1 MEKCRAKKKE
11 DPQKWAEHL
20 EKDRVQSECEKAT
33 AKPVTSCVRRLHYG
47 DVYSETDSETD
58 VLPSDED
65 SQSES
70 SIASLKV
77 DNEHQCPMPS
87 DIKPLKTDQFSTNM
101 QVSVRQCVNIMN
113 FWQSPEIRE
122 DLISMYTTSAHG
134 VMALSLGKFAHTPDE
149 YISKAQRKTVG
160 YFVYDLMD
168 MMINHRKRSSYE
180 LMVHHVVVIIC
191 FGLSVMTRYYLG
203 YGLMALLV
211 EVNSIFLHIRQL
223 MLIQSLRKS
232 HILYRLNSLLTIGT
246 FIVFRITTLG
256 WMTRWLVLHRDE
268 LTVTAFAIG
277 SASMPVIMV
286 MNIVLFLRI
295 LNSDYRQR
303 KPTNNDGFLNT
314 LHQEEPLCNQ
324 DKTD

>member
-1 MEKCRAKKKE
+1 MRER
-11 DPQKWAEHL
+11 PQKPLQVKKSFEEL
-20 EKDRVQSECEKAT
+20 LKAPSPDQE
-33 AKPVTSCVRRLHYG
+33 AVTIQLLNS
-47 DVYSETDSETD
+47 
-58 VLPSDED
+58 
-65 SQSES
+65 
-70 SIASLKV
+70 
-77 DNEHQCPMPS
+77 
-87 DIKPLKTDQFSTNM
+87 
-101 QVSVRQCVNIMN
+101 
-113 FWQSPEIRE
+113 
-122 DLISMYTTSAHG
+122 LISMVFDLSTQVKDLSNDNAVLKSQISELLAFRTLLGHSLRQQ
-134 VMALSLGKFAHTPDE
+134 ALMMVLRLCHIVKT
-149 YISKAQRKTVG
+149 IQRIPLRLRVRPLHARKLLTG

-223 MLIQSLRKS
+223 MLVQSLRKS

-268 LTVTAFAIG
+268 LSVTAFTIG

-303 KPTNNDGFLNT
+303 QPTNNDGFLNT
-314 LHQEEPLCNQ
+314 LHQEELLCNQ

>member
-1 MEKCRAKKKE
+1 MRRTLARVEPHAKKKI
-11 DPQKWAEHL
+11 
-20 EKDRVQSECEKAT
+20 S
-33 AKPVTSCVRRLHYG
+33 
-47 DVYSETDSETD
+47 
-58 VLPSDED
+58 VLK
-65 SQSES
+65 
-70 SIASLKV
+70 KV
-77 DNEHQCPMPS
+77 DLLKNVDSGMRKK
-87 DIKPLKTDQFSTNM
+87 DIVVKFD
-101 QVSVRQCVNIMN
+101 VSPN

-134 VMALSLGKFAHTPDE
+134 VMALSLEIKLGPLKLNAGDIGTLTHVHHFTENCFDLNPRIDPQTGLFLGKG
-149 YISKAQRKTVG
+149 AQRRGKSCEGKGEAHKPSWFHCPWVYFEKTKG

-180 LMVHHVVVIIC
+180 LMIHHVVVIIC

-268 LTVTAFAIG
+268 LSVTAFTIG

-303 KPTNNDGFLNT
+303 QPTNNDGFLNT
-314 LHQEEPLCNQ
+314 LHQEELLCNQ

>member
-33 AKPVTSCVRRLHYG
+33 AKPVTSCVRRLRYG
-47 DVYSETDSETD
+47 DVYSEIDSETD
-58 VLPSDED
+58 VLPPDED
-65 SQSES
+65 SRYES
-70 SIASLKV
+70 STASLK
-77 DNEHQCPMPS
+77 
-87 DIKPLKTDQFSTNM
+87 
-101 QVSVRQCVNIMN
+101 
-113 FWQSPEIRE
+113 SPGIRE

-134 VMALSLGKFAHTPDE
+134 VMALSLGKFARTPDK
-149 YISKAQRKTVG
+149 YSSKAQRKTIG

>member
-20 EKDRVQSECEKAT
+20 EKDRVRNKNKREEEIIQCQADPNILCMRREKNRLRVQSECEKAT

-70 SIASLKV
+70 SIASLK
-77 DNEHQCPMPS
+77 
-87 DIKPLKTDQFSTNM
+87 
-101 QVSVRQCVNIMN
+101 
-113 FWQSPEIRE
+113 SPEIRE

>member
-1 MEKCRAKKKE
+1 MLEWFSQQRAQNMLINGPMMQRKADEFALRLGIENLKCSNG
-11 DPQKWAEHL
+11 WL
-20 EKDRVQSECEKAT
+20 ERFKVRHRYPASRSLMKVHRSTQHRIR
-33 AKPVTSCVRRLHYG
+33 VRR
-47 DVYSETDSETD
+47 
-58 VLPSDED
+58 
-65 SQSES
+65 
-70 SIASLKV
+70 
-77 DNEHQCPMPS
+77 MPEA
-87 DIKPLKTDQFSTNM
+87 
-101 QVSVRQCVNIMN
+101 C
-113 FWQSPEIRE
+113 
-122 DLISMYTTSAHG
+122 
-134 VMALSLGKFAHTPDE
+134 
-149 YISKAQRKTVG
+149 